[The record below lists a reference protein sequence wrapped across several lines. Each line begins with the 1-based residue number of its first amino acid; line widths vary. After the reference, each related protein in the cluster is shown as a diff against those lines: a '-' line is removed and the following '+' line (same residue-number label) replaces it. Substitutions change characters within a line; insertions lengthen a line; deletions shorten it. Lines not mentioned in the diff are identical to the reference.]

1 MKPEVFGINGSAL
14 EEAATELHS
23 AAAIR
28 NCTLIVKDGYI
39 IYEKYDPWSDAE
51 SIYESDSMGKTAVA
65 ILIGIAEFQGLV
77 DIDKPIATYGV
88 DPTLA
93 DWNATGVDFFP
104 QVTLRHLISQASGY
118 GRVAPGEPP
127 LRRRRR
133 RRYRRQ
139 AWTQRCR
146 RPPTG

>member
-51 SIYESDSMGKTAVA
+51 SIYESDSMGKTAK
-65 ILIGIAEFQGLV
+65 EF
-77 DIDKPIATYGV
+77 K
-88 DPTLA
+88 
-93 DWNATGVDFFP
+93 W
-104 QVTLRHLISQASGY
+104 
-118 GRVAPGEPP
+118 
-127 LRRRRR
+127 
-133 RRYRRQ
+133 
-139 AWTQRCR
+139 
-146 RPPTG
+146 